1 MDSASTLSRKKRT
14 LWTPA
19 STPSR
24 KKNARW
30 GAPVGR
36 TVGRTFASVN
46 HMARRHTRRSRATEE
61 DPLVH
66 WEENDPQV
74 HVFDWRQRA
83 HDWGLTPVES
93 DDDPDEA
100 AEEPFAP
107 PPEQL
112 LSDEEPEARAR
123 QAVPDEDE
131 DGFDSDELTREL
143 PEAGIAG
150 TEPDSVRRYLAQI
163 GKTPLL
169 TPAQE
174 TQIGQQIEHA
184 TGRLVGALTH
194 LPCAVKCLQ
203 RLADRVREGKSPA
216 AELILLPEG
225 GELVPERI
233 APVLSAFQRVARL
246 QRDIDRWRTRKN
258 ADIDKG
264 EKDKDQT
271 DKETRVRIGR
281 VEYQIAAILAAQP
294 IRPSVID
301 ELLAKLR
308 DLGSRLDA
316 AERDPGPAAAQALHR
331 EVETRTQLTVPEF
344 RERAGRVHDAERQVH
359 DLKRV
364 LIEANLRLVVSIAKR
379 YLGRGLSLLDLIQEG
394 NIGLMKAV
402 DRFQF
407 RRGFRFSTYATWWI
421 RQAVGRAVADYGRT
435 IRLPVHVIE
444 SLNKLERARRE
455 LRESEG
461 REPTDEAL
469 AARLEMAADKV
480 RLLRDAAKVPLSLDV
495 PAGEDEDLDLKSRVS
510 DRSVPSPRQVAV
522 GHERAERVEES
533 LASLED
539 REKEVLRLR
548 YGLGTDHEYTL
559 AEVGR
564 RLGVSRERVRQIEAR
579 AFRKLRAA

>member
-1 MDSASTLSRKKRT
+1 
-14 LWTPA
+14 
-19 STPSR
+19 
-24 KKNARW
+24 
-30 GAPVGR
+30 
-36 TVGRTFASVN
+36 
-46 HMARRHTRRSRATEE
+46 MARRHTRRSRAAEE
-61 DPLVH
+61 NPLVH

-93 DDDPDEA
+93 DDDPDHA
-100 AEEPFAP
+100 GDEPFAP

-123 QAVPDEDE
+123 QAVPEEDE
-131 DGFDSDELTREL
+131 EGFDSDELTREA
-143 PEAGIAG
+143 PEAGLAG

-174 TQIGQQIEHA
+174 AQIGQQIEHA
-184 TGRLVGALTH
+184 TGELVGAIAH

-203 RLADRVREGKSPA
+203 KLADRVREGKAPA
-216 AELILLPEG
+216 AELILLAEG
-225 GELVPERI
+225 GELVAERV
-233 APVLSAFQRVARL
+233 APVLSDFQRVARL
-246 QRDIDRWRTRKN
+246 QRDIDRWRAQKN
-258 ADIDKG
+258 AETDAK
-264 EKDKDQT
+264 T
-271 DKETRVRIGR
+271 DKETRARIEKIER
-281 VEYQIAAILAAQP
+281 AHDQIAAILSAQP

-301 ELLAKLR
+301 ELLTKLR
-308 DLGSRLDA
+308 DLESRLDA
-316 AERDPGPAAAQALHR
+316 AERDPDPAAAQALHR
-331 EVETRTQLTVPEF
+331 EVETRTELRVGEF
-344 RERAGRVHDAERQVH
+344 RERARRVHEAERKVR

-455 LRESEG
+455 LREAEG
-461 REPTDEAL
+461 RDPTDEVL
-469 AARLEMAADKV
+469 AKRLDMPVDKV

-495 PAGEDEDLDLKSRVS
+495 PAGEEEDLDLKSRVS
-510 DRSVPSPRQVAV
+510 DRTVSSPEQDVLR
-522 GHERAERVEES
+522 HEMAERVEES

-548 YGLGTDHEYTL
+548 YGLGTDHEHTL